1 MYNLRNRIIKH
12 VFPSSK
18 AKVAPTLD
26 EMTLTM
32 PILQL
37 TDLPSH
43 KSMSTFKPVVAA
55 SQVAALIGRNPYNT
69 FNDAAM
75 TILSKDPVIRARI
88 TEMLRKTQRTQISQ
102 VKTDV
107 FRAPAIVESKRVT
120 EEAVKKADAAT
131 QLKIEFKHVAEAVQ
145 TATVASVTTKAEAN
159 RAADVY
165 RAAKKE
171 NAPAPVIDMLAN
183 DMVVKLAES
192 NNAADKLEKLQ
203 ADANAKKVAADIA
216 ARDAPNID
224 EVIAKHVEVVRQAVT
239 NLPVPAEVKVLLE
252 KEANGDIVKAR
263 GNRDEN
269 LILDAYEKTENVVV
283 EERNTRHLRLDMG
296 SYVITGRTDGWV
308 ASKNRVVDAKNRQR
322 KWPTVPVYDI
332 VQLRVYMKMIG
343 CPDSEIAERFTD
355 GTTRNTVYTNDPKEW
370 AKIQSDLEEAVERL
384 IEMSKDETVLQ
395 RVLNANTVA
404 SF

>member
-12 VFPSSK
+12 VFPTSK
-18 AKVAPTLD
+18 AKIAPTLD

-75 TILSKDPVIRARI
+75 TILSKDPVIKTRI
-88 TEMLRKTQRTQISQ
+88 TEMLRKTQRTQLSQ
-102 VKTDV
+102 VKTEV

-131 QLKIEFKHVAEAVQ
+131 QLKIEFTHAKEAVRVAAVEVATVQAEAVEAE
-145 TATVASVTTKAEAN
+145 TAVRVAIETH
-159 RAADVY
+159 
-165 RAAKKE
+165 
-171 NAPAPVIDMLAN
+171 APAPV
-183 DMVVKLAES
+183 
-192 NNAADKLEKLQ
+192 LEKLKEEVV
-203 ADANAKKVAADIA
+203 AKKAEAAVVAKKVEKLEVEATVKKVAAETA
-216 ARDAPNID
+216 AKDAPNID

-239 NLPVPAEVKVLLE
+239 NLPVPAEVKVMLE

-296 SYVITGRTDGWV
+296 KYVITGRTDGWV

-370 AKIQSDLEEAVERL
+370 ARIQSDLEEAVERL
-384 IEMSKDETVLQ
+384 IEMSQDETVLQ